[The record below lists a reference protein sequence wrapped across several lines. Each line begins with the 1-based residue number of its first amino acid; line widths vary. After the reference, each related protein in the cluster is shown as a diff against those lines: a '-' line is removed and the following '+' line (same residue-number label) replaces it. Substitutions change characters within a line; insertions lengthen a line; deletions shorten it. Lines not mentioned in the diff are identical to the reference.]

1 MLLLLLLFFFFFFRS
16 LADQK
21 QPKAHKKSL
30 DLYKAMT
37 GLFLFPPRCDAT
49 RHDTTRHDTKT
60 RREAATTSPALL
72 QRSAT
77 ASDDARACD
86 GKTSSPPAAKG
97 NNTLWESQCN
107 NGDPPRVATPPL
119 PYPSARL
126 FCPVQRFAT
135 SSQLSNPLPKI
146 PPQLLTL
153 TFYTAAR
160 AEFRPQ
166 LFISTF

>member
-1 MLLLLLLFFFFFFRS
+1 M
-16 LADQK
+16 
-21 QPKAHKKSL
+21 
-30 DLYKAMT
+30 
-37 GLFLFPPRCDAT
+37 RCDTT
-49 RHDTTRHDTKT
+49 RHDTTRHETKT
-60 RREAATTSPALL
+60 RREEATTSPALL

-97 NNTLWESQCN
+97 NNTVCERQCN

-119 PYPSARL
+119 PHPPARL
-126 FCPVQRFAT
+126 FCPVPRFAT

-153 TFYTAAR
+153 TFYTAAQESVQPMR
-160 AEFRPQ
+160 SHSNSKRLPALNSQ